1 MILDWW
7 LQTPLLY
14 IIYYNIILY
23 IVYSVY
29 SLVSLE
35 WIVATSETAREM
47 SMDHVEVGILV
58 LNHDHA

>member
-58 LNHDHA
+58 LNHA

>member
-14 IIYYNIILY
+14 IILY

-47 SMDHVEVGILV
+47 SMDYVEVGILV
-58 LNHDHA
+58 LNHA